1 MALSSAN
8 CLTQGHEDP
17 DSDPSTHMK
26 GQEKC
31 LGLGDGGGESF
42 ERIPNLLASLFSQ
55 LVPYETVSQ

>member
-31 LGLGDGGGESF
+31 LGLGDGGGES
-42 ERIPNLLASLFSQ
+42 RKDPKLAGL
-55 LVPYETVSQ
+55 PI